1 MQEQDLATM
10 AHDATKNGP
19 PMGGTP
25 PEEAPVQVAPHE
37 PVHYDCDIVV
47 LGGGGSGLVA
57 GADFRNH
64 G

>member
-10 AHDATKNGP
+10 AHDATKNSP
-19 PMGGTP
+19 PMGGPP

-47 LGGGGSGLVA
+47 LGG
-57 GADFRNH
+57 ADFRNH